1 MEQLAWI
8 CAKKE
13 LLPLFLF
20 SIFTWLTGWKNRGR
34 PDLVLAHH
42 HSSTAVSA
50 SLRWHVGHDTVLLL
64 KCCQS
69 ITHLQPSSLF
79 LKIKPR
85 KHIWYALLMCA
96 LMACLNLISEIRNVL
111 YKWQL
116 GLLGMPS
123 IVSALQVLAVLCPVR
138 GAGLGLYCCSLA
150 ALHSLQWLP
159 PSIASC

>member
-1 MEQLAWI
+1 MKQALHGL
-8 CAKKE
+8 CAMFIWGDSITALLVISWNSLPGFVLKKSCCH
-13 LLPLFLF
+13 FFSFFF

-64 KCCQS
+64 ECCQS

-111 YKWQL
+111 FK
-116 GLLGMPS
+116 
-123 IVSALQVLAVLCPVR
+123 
-138 GAGLGLYCCSLA
+138 
-150 ALHSLQWLP
+150 
-159 PSIASC
+159 